1 MHELEKHIK
10 VGTIVRDR
18 IADFEPYIAPVI
30 KVSGNWLRKLGF
42 KSGKRVKVTA
52 SEQIIIIETTVS

>member
-1 MHELEKHIK
+1 MYELEKHIK
-10 VGTIVRDR
+10 VGTVVRDR
-18 IADFEPYIAPVI
+18 LADFEPYIAPVI

-52 SEQIIIIETTVS
+52 SEQIIIIEMTVL

>member
-1 MHELEKHIK
+1 M
-10 VGTIVRDR
+10 VRDR
-18 IADFEPYIAPVI
+18 ILDFEPYIAPVI